1 MSSICDELQSL
12 DYSKIYK
19 FSLKDNVY
27 DAKVINVYDGDT
39 ITTVFKFKDEFY
51 KWNCRLNGI
60 DTPEMKSKDLNE
72 KNAAVKARDFLREK
86 ILGKIVK
93 LHCGDFDKYGRLLVI
108 VEYNEEVINNTMIE
122 KGHGKYYSGGK
133 KEDWDF

>member
-1 MSSICDELQSL
+1 MSVYDELQSL
-12 DYSKIYK
+12 DYSKVYK

-39 ITTVFKFKDEFY
+39 ITVVFKLKDEFN

-93 LHCGDFDKYGRLLVI
+93 LHCDEFDKYGRLLVI
-108 VEYNEEVINNTMIE
+108 VEYEDENINNTMIE
-122 KGHGKYYSGGK
+122 KGHGKYYNGGK
-133 KEDWDF
+133 KEEWEF